1 MGLIERIRNAVRT
14 NLAEIAERF
23 DNPDERLSQFIQR
36 IEGDLGDARMEL
48 GAASREEQRI
58 ARERDGATAE
68 VQSMRDRARLALAKA
83 DEDLAREALRRS
95 EHARER
101 SERLGRDLEL
111 QREATKLFREHVGAL
126 ELKLAEARERL
137 EVLRARQRLA
147 EAQRSMARRING
159 ADEGISGTLQ
169 YQIDELEAEAR
180 AHHEL
185 FGSTADTLDE
195 EDRLEQLLDE
205 LRAEERRKP
214 GPSADEGEEA

>member
-1 MGLIERIRNAVRT
+1 VGLIERIRNAVRT
-14 NLAEIAERF
+14 NLAEIADRF

-48 GAASREEQRI
+48 GAAAREEKRI
-58 ARERDGATAE
+58 TRERDGATAE
-68 VQSMRDRARLALAKA
+68 IQSMRDRARLALAKA

-111 QREATKLFREHVGAL
+111 QRDATRLFREHVGAL

-147 EAQRSMARRING
+147 EAQRSMARRIGG
-159 ADEGISGTLQ
+159 AEEGISGTLQ

-185 FGSTADTLDE
+185 FGSTADALDE

-205 LRAEERRKP
+205 LRAEGRGKP
-214 GPSADEGEEA
+214 APPAGEGEEA